1 MAWIKDNEIRYV
13 EGCNENNQFKDI
25 KNLHAISTKWTNIT
39 KVVPESDDCKA
50 LGGRKAE
57 EVDRHLQNG
66 AKSKEIVERFI
77 VFVCCGVHP
86 KAIDARCS
94 HLSPLFTC

>member
-1 MAWIKDNEIRYV
+1 MFSDSLEEVEVHKIAAAVHKSAMAWIKDNEIRYV

-50 LGGRKAE
+50 LGGL
-57 EVDRHLQNG
+57 D
-66 AKSKEIVERFI
+66 
-77 VFVCCGVHP
+77 
-86 KAIDARCS
+86 
-94 HLSPLFTC
+94 T